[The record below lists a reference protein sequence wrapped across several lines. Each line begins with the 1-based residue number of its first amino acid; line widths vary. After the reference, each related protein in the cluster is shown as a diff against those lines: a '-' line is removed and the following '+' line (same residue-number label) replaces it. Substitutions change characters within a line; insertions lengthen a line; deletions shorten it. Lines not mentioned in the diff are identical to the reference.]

1 MSREGLTRMT
11 KVEVVVEGT
20 VAPQVV
26 DLFTHA
32 GVTGYTAVSNVSGLG
47 HGGYHEGRLLFND
60 QSALG
65 MLITVVPDDQV
76 DGLLAGVRTLLDGRS
91 GVMFV
96 SDVYVSRPT
105 YFTT

>member
-1 MSREGLTRMT
+1 MTRDGLTHMT

-20 VAPQVV
+20 DAPHVIE
-26 DLFTHA
+26 LFTHA

-47 HGGYHEGRLLFND
+47 HGGYHEGKLLFND

-65 MLITVVPDDQV
+65 LLITVVPDEQV
-76 DGLLAGVRTLLDGRS
+76 DALLAGVRTLLEGRS

-96 SDVYVSRPT
+96 SDVYVSRPE
-105 YFTT
+105 YFTA